1 MVWCQVS
8 SVSGMSEEEMEV
20 EMKERGMKVGKNADR
35 NREVKFLMSEVP
47 LQGGA
52 LFLMSEVPL

>member
-1 MVWCQVS
+1 
-8 SVSGMSEEEMEV
+8 MSEVPLGMIENDVEV

-35 NREVKFLMSEVP
+35 NREV
-47 LQGGA
+47 